1 MPCLVTYFVPLSIFL
16 IEPITLLYICWSE
29 NLLDFVLFAWQNYR
43 KMPFIYEKVRYF
55 TVAGKV
61 LFFFYSTLPSWL
73 AVKDFLR
80 VISPNFT
87 VAGKVLFLFYRTL
100 PSWLAVNDFFTFF
113 ARKHFFAFLKNP
125 NFSILVFLID

>member
-1 MPCLVTYFVPLSIFL
+1 
-16 IEPITLLYICWSE
+16 
-29 NLLDFVLFAWQNYR
+29 
-43 KMPFIYEKVRYF
+43 MPFIYEKVRYF

-113 ARKHFFAFLKNP
+113 ARKHFFAFFKKEALYRRSK
-125 NFSILVFLID
+125 